1 MRCTTDTLPPQGLL
15 QCHITIRLPDDFI
28 NSIILIKMH
37 PVVGEKKKSHI
48 QLNFHRIQESR
59 KILANL
65 PVKTMWRNKFVS
77 TRASPRG
84 PRVPRVEARHVC
96 VRQARFCFCFLLS
109 FTQLK
114 RIKVCFF
121 FFLLPPNIITGYEM
135 SHSGV

>member
-37 PVVGEKKKSHI
+37 PVVGGGKKKSHPAE
-48 QLNFHRIQESR
+48 FPSDSRIK

-77 TRASPRG
+77 TRASTRG